1 MRYIVREP
9 LAILAGVLVVLT
21 AAVVSFSLFSHLPER
36 EPLLGVV
43 LFTLLPVLAA
53 AGAVIFY
60 LAVRS
65 EGFRGEE

>member
-9 LAILAGVLVVLT
+9 LAIVAAVLVILT
-21 AAVVSFSLFSHLPER
+21 ATLVAFSLVSGVPER
-36 EPLLGVV
+36 NPAIGVV
-43 LFTLLPVLAA
+43 LFALLPVFAI

-65 EGFRGEE
+65 EGFRGE